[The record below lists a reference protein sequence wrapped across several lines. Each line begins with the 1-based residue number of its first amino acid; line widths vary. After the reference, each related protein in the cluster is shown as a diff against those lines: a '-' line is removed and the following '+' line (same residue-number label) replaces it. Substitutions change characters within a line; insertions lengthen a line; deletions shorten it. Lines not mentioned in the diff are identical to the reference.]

1 LDSFKSGFVAIIG
14 KPNVG
19 KSTILN
25 AFLRQKIAIV
35 SEKPETTRDNIQGI
49 LTTEQAQIIFV
60 DTPGIHRPHLLL
72 GKSMVKKAKSSLLDT
87 DLLLFV
93 IDLASGLRSEDF
105 LIIDLIRDV
114 GKPAIA
120 VINKIDR
127 VSKKNILPII
137 DELKNRYGFLDFI
150 PISAIEDDNIELL
163 KGKILENLQA
173 GEVYYPDGQVTDKNE
188 IFQTSEIIREKVLSN
203 TRQEVPHSVAVKI
216 EKFSH
221 RQDKDILDIEAIIY
235 VERDSQKGIVV
246 GKKGSMT
253 KTIAVSSRQELEEI
267 FKKKVFLQ
275 VWVKVL
281 KDWRRDPKMI
291 RFLEME

>member
-105 LIIDLIRDV
+105 MIIDLIRDV

-127 VSKKNILPII
+127 ASKKNILPII

>member
-281 KDWRRDPKMI
+281 KDWRKDPKMI
-291 RFLEME
+291 RFLEIE

>member
-1 LDSFKSGFVAIIG
+1 MDSFKSGFVAIIG

>member
-105 LIIDLIRDV
+105 MIIDLIRDV

-127 VSKKNILPII
+127 ASKKNILPII

-235 VERDSQKGIVV
+235 VERDSQKGIIV

-281 KDWRRDPKMI
+281 KDWRKDPKMI
-291 RFLEME
+291 RFLEIE